1 VIAVP
6 TRLPV
11 WAVLALAACAQ
22 PQEPKPAPRPDP
34 ACPFDLSQPTRS
46 FELPDEL
53 HELSAIT
60 VVDGHSI
67 ACVQDEK
74 GVLFWF
80 DLGQGRVTAA
90 QRFGEHGD
98 YEGLARADPE
108 YYVLRRDG
116 LLLRLGQD
124 GKHLRT
130 LAETPLGLP
139 VPEIEGICKDP
150 RGDRLLIA
158 PKEFGKVSK
167 ERRDERPL
175 FAFDLVTQRASPE
188 PVMTISIAAVEAAAL
203 RLGVEL
209 PMRSTPKGKERI
221 ELLLHFSDLAVRPAT
236 GDVFLLSSVDHLL
249 LVVSPTGA
257 VRFVHHLDEVL
268 LPQPESIA
276 FLPDGDLLLGS
287 EGASGK
293 AALCRYRLQR

>member
-1 VIAVP
+1 MPAILLAGCCCALLATGCAPEEQSP
-6 TRLPV
+6 TQ
-11 WAVLALAACAQ
+11 AS
-22 PQEPKPAPRPDP
+22 KPDP
-34 ACPFDLSQPTRS
+34 ACPFDLQHPSRT

-53 HELSAIT
+53 RELSAVT
-60 VVDGHSI
+60 VVDADTV

-80 DLGQGRVTAA
+80 DVDQGRITAE
-90 QRFGEHGD
+90 QRFGGHGD
-98 YEGLARADPE
+98 YEGLARADTD
-108 YYVLRRDG
+108 YYVLRSDG

-130 LAETPLGLP
+130 LAEIPLGLP

-150 RGDRLLIA
+150 RGGRLLIA

-175 FAFDLVTQRASPE
+175 FAFDLATQRASPE
-188 PVMTISIAAVEAAAL
+188 PVLMISIAAVEAAAV
-203 RLGVEL
+203 RLGVAL

-236 GDVFLLSSVDHLL
+236 GDLFLLSSVDHLL
-249 LVVSPTGA
+249 LVVSPAGA

-276 FLPDGDLLLGS
+276 FLPDGDLLIGS
-287 EGASGK
+287 EGAGGK